1 MNEITIVFVNMAVLA
16 TAYLF
21 VYPKYSGD
29 DVRKLAKLDVV
40 MGLIALG
47 IVAFGSFGSAE
58 TFTFFFF
65 DTNWWIFSI
74 ITYAVIEL
82 PIFFWYLKARG
93 LGSQYAQYLKESSS
107 GSLTATASPKS
118 VEKSLY
124 DTKWN
129 GLRTHR
135 ALRFLVVS
143 SNIALW
149 GGTVFLLNVGDNV
162 WSSYTLIHV
171 LLLFVFWF
179 LLRQAVR
186 LIPDAPAVSLDER
199 MNQERNQN
207 YFTAYQALAGMA
219 FLIAVIFMLYVVMQD
234 ASATSDGF
242 NYTINFTWPQS
253 QAVFWF
259 IYFYVFALPSMVT
272 AWRDSSRSSNSD
284 L

>member
-1 MNEITIVFVNMAVLA
+1 MNEITIIFVNMAVLA
-16 TAYLF
+16 AAYLF

-47 IVAFGSFGSAE
+47 IVALGSFGSDE

-65 DTNWWIFSI
+65 NTNWWIFSI

-93 LGSQYAQYLKESSS
+93 LGSQYAQYLKESST

-129 GLRTHR
+129 GLRTPK

-162 WSSYTLIHV
+162 WTSYTLIHV

-219 FLIAVIFMLYVVMQD
+219 SLIAVIFMLYVVVQD
-234 ASATSDGF
+234 ASATGDGF

-253 QAVFWF
+253 QAIFWF

>member
-29 DVRKLAKLDVV
+29 DVRKLAKLDVL
-40 MGLIALG
+40 MGMISLAIVG
-47 IVAFGSFGSAE
+47 ILSFGSSE
-58 TFTFFFF
+58 SFTFFFF
-65 DTNWWIFSI
+65 DTNWWIFTI
-74 ITYAVIEL
+74 ITYAVIEV
-82 PIFFWYLKARG
+82 PIFVWYLKARG
-93 LGSQYAQYLKESSS
+93 LGTQYAQYLKQSSS
-107 GSLTATASPKS
+107 GSITATASPKS

-129 GLRTHR
+129 GLRTPS
-135 ALRFLVVS
+135 ALRSLVIS
-143 SNIALW
+143 SN
-149 GGTVFLLNVGDNV
+149 VFLWLGSIFLWSVGDSV
-162 WSSYTLIHV
+162 WSAYSLIHI
-171 LLLFVFWF
+171 LLLFVFWY

-186 LIPDAPAVSLDER
+186 LVSDAPADLLDER

-219 FLIAVIFMLYVVMQD
+219 SLIAVIFMLYVFTQD
-234 ASATSDGF
+234 SSETGDGF
-242 NYTINFTWPQS
+242 NYTINFTFPQS

-272 AWRDSSRSSNSD
+272 AWRDSRRVIHPD

>member
-1 MNEITIVFVNMAVLA
+1 MNEITIVFVNLAVLA

-29 DVRKLAKLDVV
+29 DVRKLAKLDVL
-40 MGLIALG
+40 MGMISLAIVG
-47 IVAFGSFGSAE
+47 ILSFGSSE
-58 TFTFFFF
+58 SFTFFFF
-65 DTNWWIFSI
+65 DTNWWIFTI
-74 ITYAVIEL
+74 ITYAVIEV
-82 PIFFWYLKARG
+82 PIFVWYLKARG
-93 LGSQYAQYLKESSS
+93 LGTQYAQYLKQSSS
-107 GSLTATASPKS
+107 GSITATASPKS

-129 GLRTHR
+129 GLRTPS
-135 ALRFLVVS
+135 ALRSLVIS
-143 SNIALW
+143 SN
-149 GGTVFLLNVGDNV
+149 VFLWLGSIFLWSVGDSV
-162 WSSYTLIHV
+162 WSAYSLIHI
-171 LLLFVFWF
+171 LLLFVFWY

-186 LIPDAPAVSLDER
+186 LVSDAPADLLDER

-219 FLIAVIFMLYVVMQD
+219 SLIAVIFMLYVFTQD
-234 ASATSDGF
+234 SSETGDGF
-242 NYTINFTWPQS
+242 NYTINFTFPQS

-272 AWRDSSRSSNSD
+272 AWRDSRRVIHPD